1 MPFRLFQKDYTIFQQ
16 TFWPHLFI
24 VKDIKIPN
32 KKEWQK
38 KCLDLVVLYISQLI
52 RGKQQY
58 FHINIWSKFSILRQY
73 CFWLIKEIA
82 SD

>member
-32 KKEWQK
+32 KKE
-38 KCLDLVVLYISQLI
+38 
-52 RGKQQY
+52 
-58 FHINIWSKFSILRQY
+58 
-73 CFWLIKEIA
+73 
-82 SD
+82 